1 MSGLT
6 LGLDAIIKNLKVDAQ
21 ALKDLG
27 EKAAESIA
35 NNIQKAS
42 SNISS
47 AEFRNNL
54 SRNVTDMGKVLRG
67 QDVEKMSPEQKQNAA
82 LTRTLSQGFEKLEG
96 TFKGILTKSFDVLET
111 IYGELRK
118 ASPLLQAVEQLF
130 NLAMT
135 LFFMPLGNKL
145 GELLIPA
152 VIKLV
157 DNVMDIWDAFGGM
170 TLGEMFEHAISAGIN
185 MLADFLNNI
194 GDELIQQGGWI
205 ADLGELLK
213 GLSSFVKNNLAG
225 VIKTIL
231 DAVTWVVTHLG
242 TMIGLIGTF
251 MSLHYAL
258 QLATMAVIAAAA
270 PGLSKVSAGLA
281 FAAVAT
287 GAIGIG
293 ASWGIGKKIGLAEGG
308 YVPATEG
315 GQVHILGEGGEGEYV
330 IPESKMGALGGNSY
344 TINNYMMS
352 TDELDRHIRDVVRG
366 EVSASRL
373 RSGF

>member
-27 EKAAESIA
+27 EKAAESIV
-35 NNIQKAS
+35 NNVQKAS

-47 AEFRNNL
+47 AEFKNNL

-67 QDVEKMSPEQKQNAA
+67 QDVEGMSPEQKQNAA

-170 TLGEMFEHAISAGIN
+170 TLGEMFEYAISAGIN

-258 QLATMAVIAAAA
+258 QVATMAVIAA
-270 PGLSKVSAGLA
+270 SAEWGKTA
-281 FAAVAT
+281 IAMGVGAAAV
-287 GAIGIG
+287 GAIGS
-293 ASWGIGKKIGLAEGG
+293 AVSWGVGSKIGLASGG

-315 GQVHILGEGGEGEYV
+315 GQVHILGEGEYV